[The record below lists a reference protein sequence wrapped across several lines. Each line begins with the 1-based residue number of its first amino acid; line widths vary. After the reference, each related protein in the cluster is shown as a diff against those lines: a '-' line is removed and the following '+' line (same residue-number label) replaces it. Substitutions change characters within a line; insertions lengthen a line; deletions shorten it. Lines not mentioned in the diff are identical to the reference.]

1 MTIDADK
8 KRQGIILIAVVLA
21 VILGLY
27 NFLIAPGKKN
37 NAPDTLIRAKDL
49 QLFVTQTTEEIGKA
63 LPLPFDTY
71 VLNRA
76 ESKWDHDPFSWK
88 AGFGNRGGYQ
98 EASLFTYT
106 GFLEL
111 GSRRLA
117 IINDMEYQA
126 GDRMEKEGFFVK
138 KISPASVVIRNRIE
152 NTEFEIPLSE

>member
-1 MTIDADK
+1 MTMDAEK
-8 KRQGIILIAVVLA
+8 KRQGIILFAVVLA
-21 VILGLY
+21 VIYGLY
-27 NFLIAPGKKN
+27 NLIAPDPGHKTNDPKLQ
-37 NAPDTLIRAKDL
+37 TKEL

-71 VLNRA
+71 ILSRA
-76 ESKWDHDPFSWK
+76 ESKWEHDPFSWK
-88 AGFGNRGGYQ
+88 AGFGNSGGYQ

-126 GDRMEKEGFFVK
+126 GDRLEKEGFFVK